1 MSLNKFKI
9 KNKIYN
15 NYEKILV
22 IGEIGSNHD
31 NNFNKCKKLI
41 IEAKKAGC
49 DAVKFQL
56 FKSHKLLEKK
66 HPAQKILKKYE
77 LNTQWLKRIKKLCN
91 QNELHFI
98 CSPFYTEA
106 VKLLKKSGCDAIKIA
121 SPEIK
126 NFTLLKEVYKSKL
139 PVIISTGDTDLK
151 IIERALNIFKKQNDN
166 KKAILHCISQYPT
179 KEENINLNNIPL
191 LKKKFNKISI
201 GFSDHTIGKNAALL
215 AVGLG
220 ANIIEKHI
228 TLNKKSI
235 GPDHAIS
242 MEIPKLK
249 NLIKEIRQFSK
260 MFGKKNKIRHKFENT
275 VYINIFT
282 INSQK
287 KGTKLKSFN
296 LVCKRDFK
304 RKIDSFKL
312 PLVINR
318 VLLRDVPGDYPL
330 NWNDIK
336 K

>member
-1 MSLNKFKI
+1 MNLNTFKI
-9 KNKIYN
+9 KKKVYN

-31 NNFNKCKKLI
+31 NSFNKCKRLI

-77 LNTQWLKRIKKLCN
+77 LNTQWLKKIKKLCN
-91 QNELHFI
+91 QNKLLFI

-106 VKLLKKSGCDAIKIA
+106 VKLLKKCGCDAIKIA

-139 PVIISTGDTDLK
+139 PVIISTGDANLK
-151 IIERALNIFKKQNDN
+151 IIKRALNVFEKHNNN
-166 KKAILHCISQYPT
+166 KIAILHCISQYPT
-179 KEENINLNNIPL
+179 TEENINLNNISL
-191 LKKKFNKISI
+191 LKKEFSKINV
-201 GFSDHTIGKNAALL
+201 GFSDHTIGKNAALMD
-215 AVGLG
+215 VGLG

-228 TLNKKSI
+228 TLNKKNI

-242 MEIPKLK
+242 MEISTLK
-249 NLIKEIRQFSK
+249 NLIKDIRQFSA
-260 MFGKKNKIRHKFENT
+260 MYGKKKKIRHKFENT
-275 VYINIFT
+275 VYINVFT
-282 INSQK
+282 INGQK
-287 KGTKLKSFN
+287 KGTKLKSNN
-296 LVCKRDFK
+296 LICKRDFK
-304 RKIDSFKL
+304 RKVDSYKL
-312 PLVINR
+312 PLLLNKT
-318 VLLRDVPGDYPL
+318 LLRDVPDDYPL
-330 NWNDIK
+330 KWDDIK